1 MPLHP
6 LLEQRMKDPFFKTF
20 PKTQVQQYLSLL
32 WALREAIQGIRCP
45 SAIEERLVALDKT
58 RIFYQYWLP
67 QGPVE
72 KIILMCHG
80 FQCHSDLYYV
90 LGDYFFDKN
99 VLIVSADQRG
109 HGRTSGIRGHLD
121 SFDLVYQDMRLLIHH
136 LKRKY
141 PKVPLYL
148 MGESMG
154 GLTVLNFAV
163 QVPHDIEGLI
173 ALVPGIRPRSF
184 SIIKNF
190 FIFASFLKYIP
201 IKKPIIKIPSDYN
214 NPTYFPA
221 FNEYDS
227 HDLLHANP
235 ISLGMVFNLLNLFRT
250 TLPCIKNKIQK
261 PILICQGT
269 GDKLLDPQ
277 GAFELSQLIP
287 TPDKTIQIYQN
298 ANHSLLMD
306 QNAQKIYSDIYTWLQ
321 AH

>member
-1 MPLHP
+1 MPPHP

-32 WALREAIQGIRCP
+32 WALRKAIQGIHCP
-45 SAIEERLVALDKT
+45 SAIEKRLVVPDKT

-67 QGPVE
+67 KGPVE

-90 LGDYFFDKN
+90 LGDYFYDKK
-99 VLIVSADQRG
+99 VLICAMDLRG
-109 HGRTSGIRGHLD
+109 HGRTGICGHLD
-121 SFDLVYQDMRLLIHH
+121 SFDLVYQDMRLLIHL

-141 PKVPLYL
+141 PTVPLYIA
-148 MGESMG
+148 GESMG
-154 GLTVLNFAV
+154 GLTFLNFAARF
-163 QVPHDIEGLI
+163 PEEFDGLI

-184 SIIKNF
+184 SLFKNF
-190 FIFASFLKYIP
+190 FIFASFLKHIP
-201 IKKPIIKIPSDYN
+201 IKKPIIKIPSDYD

-235 ISLGMVFNLLNLFRT
+235 ISLGMTFNLLNLFRT
-250 TLPCIKNKIQK
+250 TLPQIKNKIQK
-261 PILICQGT
+261 PIFIGQGT
-269 GDKLLDPQ
+269 GDKLLDPR
-277 GAFELSQLIP
+277 GALELYQLIP
-287 TPDKTIQIYQN
+287 TADKTIRIYRN

-306 QNAQKIYSDIYTWLQ
+306 QNAKNIYLDIYRWLRI
-321 AH
+321 H